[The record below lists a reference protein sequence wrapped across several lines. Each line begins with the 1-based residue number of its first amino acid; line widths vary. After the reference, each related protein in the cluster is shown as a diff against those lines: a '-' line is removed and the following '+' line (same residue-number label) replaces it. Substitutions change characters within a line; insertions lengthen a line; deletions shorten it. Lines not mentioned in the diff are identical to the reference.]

1 VEGFPEDLPV
11 KWVAPENEDPKMY
24 LQARAT
30 EELRALAEQAA
41 CPDAALQVVFCDRG
55 PCREITRYAKE
66 QGVDLIIMSSRGHQ
80 GIKRNLGS
88 KVGTVIDDA
97 DCDVLTVHS
106 AE

>member
-1 VEGFPEDLPV
+1 
-11 KWVAPENEDPKMY
+11 
-24 LQARAT
+24 
-30 EELRALAEQAA
+30 
-41 CPDAALQVVFCDRG
+41 
-55 PCREITRYAKE
+55 
-66 QGVDLIIMSSRGHQ
+66 MSSRGHQ